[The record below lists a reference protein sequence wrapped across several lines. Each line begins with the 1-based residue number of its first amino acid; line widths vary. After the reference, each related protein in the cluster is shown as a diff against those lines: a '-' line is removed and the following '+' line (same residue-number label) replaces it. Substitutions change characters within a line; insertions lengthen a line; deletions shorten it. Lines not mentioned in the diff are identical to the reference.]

1 MFVPVRRYAVGD
13 GMFVQFMMAIGIF
26 VFGFIVFVTEGFP
39 RIYPVA
45 MIGGFVWTL
54 GNSFAMVLFNE
65 IGMALSVLIWNTT
78 SCVMGWATSRFG
90 LFGLKAAPPK
100 SDILNYIGLF
110 FVVTGGFTCF
120 FLESTPNNGNRPTV
134 HVCNQDAFVADT
146 MKFESLTVE
155 AISKQP
161 RWKRI
166 LRRGRAI
173 MIALFC
179 GLMYSQM
186 CTPVIYIR
194 DHREEFNNA
203 PKSSLVYL
211 FSHFIGV
218 LMTASTIF
226 FVYVLLK
233 YFMRSRPFVTPQLV
247 LPAALAGALWAIAMT
262 FLFVANENVSQTI
275 AFPIITTVPGC
286 IVALWSVFY
295 FKELKG
301 KKNLITLVVAFTQTM
316 MGAVFVA
323 ASKEIQL

>member
-1 MFVPVRRYAVGD
+1 MEREGNYALGLAATTFAVLFFGSMFVPVRRYAVGD

-146 MKFESLTVE
+146 M
-155 AISKQP
+155 
-161 RWKRI
+161 
-166 LRRGRAI
+166 
-173 MIALFC
+173 
-179 GLMYSQM
+179 
-186 CTPVIYIR
+186 

-295 FKELKG
+295 FKELKNREYFKG